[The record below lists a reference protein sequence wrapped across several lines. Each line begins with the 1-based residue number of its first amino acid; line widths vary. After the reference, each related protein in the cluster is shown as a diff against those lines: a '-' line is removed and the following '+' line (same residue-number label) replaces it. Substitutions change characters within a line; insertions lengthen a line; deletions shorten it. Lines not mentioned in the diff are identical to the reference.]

1 MRGGSHCIDFSR
13 IKGGRG
19 TNAAPSAEKKRTA
32 SACCC
37 GKRTSKESTKSDGDE
52 KTRDRE
58 REREIHR
65 APSVP
70 HGGRDRSARSST
82 SACTHGTAETQVPN
96 LTYTQYPCRGG
107 ARALGGRGLTK
118 KKEMAT
124 SIGGSLA
131 WVRVRFSRCC
141 YSGTGRANGMARREW
156 PNWMKQAYRHIRGAR
171 RCGTGCARERRQ
183 SGTRRGNTYL

>member
-1 MRGGSHCIDFSR
+1 MSRASPCTHFPRITGS
-13 IKGGRG
+13 RG

-82 SACTHGTAETQVPN
+82 SACTHGTTETQVPN

-107 ARALGGRGLTK
+107 ARALGSKGQTK
-118 KKEMAT
+118 KKEKAT
-124 SIGGSLA
+124 SNDNTQTKE
-131 WVRVRFSRCC
+131 RVRFS
-141 YSGTGRANGMARREW
+141 
-156 PNWMKQAYRHIRGAR
+156 
-171 RCGTGCARERRQ
+171 
-183 SGTRRGNTYL
+183 

>member
-1 MRGGSHCIDFSR
+1 MSRASPCTHFPRITGS
-13 IKGGRG
+13 RG

-96 LTYTQYPCRGG
+96 LTYTQSPCRGG

-131 WVRVRFSRCC
+131 WVRERYSRSSYC
-141 YSGTGRANGMARREW
+141 GTGR
-156 PNWMKQAYRHIRGAR
+156 
-171 RCGTGCARERRQ
+171 
-183 SGTRRGNTYL
+183 